1 MCCSASYDI
10 IATSQIIAVKS
21 YKYKHMHVLASV
33 VTIGVGDDGTS
44 FHIYALRSYQG
55 EQSSKC

>member
-1 MCCSASYDI
+1 MCCSTSYGI
-10 IATSQIIAVKS
+10 ITTRRIIVVKS
-21 YKYKHMHVLASV
+21 YKYNHMHVLASV
-33 VTIGVGDDGTS
+33 VTVGVGDDGAS